1 MPNHK
6 AKKKGASTGN
16 EQSNPGGS
24 YKVSGSRN
32 HEGNPVMEKKHDG
45 SWRMCVDFTD
55 LNKCLQGIPLN
66 TDGGGRRGKTAFHTN
81 QGVFCY
87 TKISFGLKNA
97 GATYQRL
104 VDKAFVKQIGG
115 NLEVY
120 VDDLHA
126 RNQSLSIKSESGDE
140 ATITPN
146 IERSSKPKRKAVDT
160 KSGKGIPKHEKMYS
174 GAANGNRT
182 KTQRG
187 ADNVSLRS
195 QGSSKRSPFDGKG
208 LTASTSLFRQSLRR
222 YFQAHPVVVI
232 TDQSIKQILSRP
244 ENTGRMLK
252 WKFELEAF
260 DITYRPR
267 TSIRGQ
273 ILADFITEKPNE
285 EGPSMEVQVEEA
297 IPEPWTLFTDGSS
310 CLEGS
315 GAGLILTNP
324 EGEEFTYALGFEFDV
339 SNNEAEAKEQSMTQ
353 YLEKAKTLINNF
365 KMFSIEQVS
374 RSKNKKAGALSKIAS
389 TSFAHLTKQVLVE
402 TLKRKSIEEWEI
414 LAIVEEEGY
423 C

>member
-120 VDDLHA
+120 VDDLVCT
-126 RNQSLSIKSESGDE
+126 K
-140 ATITPN
+140 
-146 IERSSKPKRKAVDT
+146 ERLPVDT
-160 KSGKGIPKHEKMYS
+160 RSGKGIPKHEKMYS

-195 QGSSKRSPFDGKG
+195 QGS
-208 LTASTSLFRQSLRR
+208 
-222 YFQAHPVVVI
+222 
-232 TDQSIKQILSRP
+232 
-244 ENTGRMLK
+244 N
-252 WKFELEAF
+252 
-260 DITYRPR
+260 
-267 TSIRGQ
+267 
-273 ILADFITEKPNE
+273 
-285 EGPSMEVQVEEA
+285 
-297 IPEPWTLFTDGSS
+297 GSS

-315 GAGLILTNP
+315 GARLILTSP
-324 EGEEFTYALGFEFDV
+324 KGEEFTYALRFEFDA
-339 SNNEAEAKEQSMTQ
+339 SNNEAEYEALVAGLRIAEKIGVKNLAAKIDSRLVANEINGLYEAKEQSMTQ
-353 YLEKAKTLINNF
+353 YLEKTKTLINSF
-365 KMFSIEQVS
+365 EIFSIEQVP
-374 RSKNKKAGALSKIAS
+374 RSENKKVDALSKIAS

-402 TLKRKSIEEWEI
+402 TLKRKSIEEREI
-414 LAIVEEEGY
+414 LAVVEEEEH

>member
-146 IERSSKPKRKAVDT
+146 IERSSKPKQKAGELKQVLIQIHRKVT
-160 KSGKGIPKHEKMYS
+160 
-174 GAANGNRT
+174 
-182 KTQRG
+182 
-187 ADNVSLRS
+187 SLL
-195 QGSSKRSPFDGKG
+195 QNPQKGSSKRSPFDGKG
-208 LTASTSLFRQSLRR
+208 LTASTSLFRQSCLANPINQLQ
-222 YFQAHPVVVI
+222 FNG
-232 TDQSIKQILSRP
+232 K
-244 ENTGRMLK
+244 TGFSVSARH
-252 WKFELEAF
+252 
-260 DITYRPR
+260 
-267 TSIRGQ
+267 
-273 ILADFITEKPNE
+273 
-285 EGPSMEVQVEEA
+285 EEA
-297 IPEPWTLFTDGSS
+297 E
-310 CLEGS
+310 
-315 GAGLILTNP
+315 
-324 EGEEFTYALGFEFDV
+324 
-339 SNNEAEAKEQSMTQ
+339 
-353 YLEKAKTLINNF
+353 
-365 KMFSIEQVS
+365 
-374 RSKNKKAGALSKIAS
+374 
-389 TSFAHLTKQVLVE
+389 
-402 TLKRKSIEEWEI
+402 EI
-414 LAIVEEEGY
+414 LPCDIRQF
-423 C
+423 